1 MLIETLINQC
11 KKLRKNML
19 SNMYKKE
26 KAPLFSQF
34 IWLSTW
40 KLKFNFGKP
49 FRVKKSQH
57 TKHTKSIAF
66 WLWKDG
72 VDVPF
77 PILCTTRN
85 TGCYI

>member
-66 WLWKDG
+66 WLLERWSRCA
-72 VDVPF
+72 F
-77 PILCTTRN
+77 PYSVYN
-85 TGCYI
+85 